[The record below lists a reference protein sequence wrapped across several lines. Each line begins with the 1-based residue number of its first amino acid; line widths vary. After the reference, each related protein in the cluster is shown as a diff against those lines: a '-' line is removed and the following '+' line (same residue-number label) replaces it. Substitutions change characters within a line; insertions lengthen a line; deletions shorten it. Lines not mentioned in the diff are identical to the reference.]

1 MKVLDPGHSYEL
13 DRLDVN
19 SALFDTAQI
28 IDFVKRIGEKY
39 PGNTGEPHS
48 GTTVQELMRVVIN
61 RLQYTDA
68 QKECEENHHCILHA
82 RMIIY
87 YLEKRAYREHG
98 VELDQDMKA
107 IELVPTN
114 SKGHLWKE

>member
-1 MKVLDPGHSYEL
+1 MKVLDPEHSYDL
-13 DRLDVN
+13 DNLDVN
-19 SALFDTAQI
+19 PEITASTQT

-39 PGNTGEPHS
+39 PGNTGEPHA
-48 GTTVQELMRVVIN
+48 GTTVQELCRVIVN

-98 VELDQDMKA
+98 VELDQDMRT